1 MNRWLIIQK
10 YDKPYT
16 LEEIKENYGKDLYNK
31 LKNDPIHS
39 WRANTGIELIHKEPT
54 LEELN
59 RIWNNWNLMSNSQ
72 KEKSNKKSQELF
84 GCTNE
89 EHYNKLIHNRSKND

>member
-1 MNRWLIIQK
+1 MNRWLIAQK
-10 YDKPYT
+10 YNKPYT
-16 LEEIKENYGKDLYNK
+16 LEEIKESYGEDLYNK

-59 RIWNNWNLMSNSQ
+59 RI
-72 KEKSNKKSQELF
+72 
-84 GCTNE
+84 
-89 EHYNKLIHNRSKND
+89 